1 MKQMMLKPCVP
12 PHMKVKPM
20 NESPQPLW
28 KLLSVLYKP
37 HPWHGISPGEQAPDV
52 IQCFVEVVPS
62 DTVKYEI
69 DKISGYLRVDR
80 PQKYSN
86 VCPAL
91 YGFVPQTYCGDH
103 VAAVA
108 SEALGIPLAGDGDP
122 IDVCVLTDR
131 RIEHGNLIVECIP
144 IGGFR
149 MLDGDEVDDKI
160 IAVLKDDTTY
170 GAYRDIDNVS
180 ESTLER
186 LRHYFLTY
194 KQAPGATTTQCQITD
209 TYGGREARS
218 ILVRS
223 FADYRQRFG
232 DLEAILTGALSVMR

>member
-1 MKQMMLKPCVP
+1 MKDT
-12 PHMKVKPM
+12 H
-20 NESPQPLW
+20 QPLW

-37 HPWHGISPGEQAPDV
+37 HPWHGISPGDEAPGV
-52 IQCFVEVVPS
+52 VQCYIEVVPS

-69 DKISGYLRVDR
+69 DKVSGYLRVDR

-91 YGFVPQTYCGDH
+91 YGFIPQSYCGDG
-103 VAAVA
+103 VAAVSA
-108 SEALGIPLAGDGDP
+108 EKTGLTLSGDGDP
-122 IDVCVLTDR
+122 VDVCVLTDR

-149 MLDGDEVDDKI
+149 MLDGDEVDDKV

-170 GAYRDIDNVS
+170 GSLTDIADVPDAVLN
-180 ESTLER
+180 R

-194 KQAPGATTTQCQITD
+194 KQAPDSGAGRCRITH
-209 TYGGREARS
+209 TYGRDEARL
-218 ILVRS
+218 IIDRS
-223 FADYRQRFG
+223 FSDYKQRFG

>member
-1 MKQMMLKPCVP
+1 
-12 PHMKVKPM
+12 M
-20 NESPQPLW
+20 NDSHQPLW

-37 HPWHGISPGEQAPDV
+37 HPWHGISPGDDAPDV
-52 IQCFVEVVPS
+52 VQCFVEVVPS

-91 YGFVPQTYCGDH
+91 YGFIPQTYCGDG
-103 VAAVA
+103 VAAIA
-108 SEALGIPLAGDGDP
+108 SEHTGLHLAGDGDP
-122 IDVCVLTDR
+122 VDVCVLTDR
-131 RIEHGNLIVECIP
+131 RIEHGNLIVECRP

-160 IAVLKDDTTY
+160 LAVLKDDTTY
-170 GAYRDIDNVS
+170 GSHADITDIP
-180 ESTLER
+180 ESILER

-194 KQAPGATTTQCQITD
+194 KQAPGCSESRCRITH
-209 TYGGREARS
+209 TYGSAEARFL
-218 ILVRS
+218 IERS
-223 FADYRQRFG
+223 FQDYKQRFG
-232 DLEAILTGALSVMR
+232 DLESILTGALSVMR

>member
-1 MKQMMLKPCVP
+1 MKDTQ
-12 PHMKVKPM
+12 
-20 NESPQPLW
+20 QPLW

-37 HPWHGISPGEQAPDV
+37 HPWHGISPGDDAPHV
-52 IQCFVEVVPS
+52 VQCFVELVPS

-91 YGFVPQTYCGDH
+91 YGFIPQTYCGDG
-103 VAAVA
+103 VAALCA
-108 SEALGIPLAGDGDP
+108 ERTGLDLEGDGDP
-122 IDVCVLTDR
+122 VDVCVLTDR
-131 RIEHGNLIVECIP
+131 RIEHGNLIVECLP

-160 IAVLKDDTTY
+160 IAVLRGDTTY
-170 GAYRDIDNVS
+170 GSTTDIADIPHAV
-180 ESTLER
+180 LER

-194 KQAPGATTTQCQITD
+194 KQAPGAEGDTCRIAH
-209 TYGGREARS
+209 TYGRAEAHLVIKRS
-218 ILVRS
+218 L
-223 FADYRQRFG
+223 ADYQQRFG
-232 DLEAILTGALSVMR
+232 DLESILTGALSVMR